1 MPKKVPDRHMLAMRA
16 KYRSAS
22 TGRRKPASAP
32 KMMTSPLHSVGRQ
45 LKKRGNPF
53 GIIGEAKKGR

>member
-16 KYRSAS
+16 KYRSAA
-22 TGRRKPASAP
+22 TGRRKTSSAP
-32 KMMTSPLHSVGRQ
+32 KMMMSPMHEVGRQ

-53 GIIGEAKKGR
+53 GIIGKAKKGR

>member
-1 MPKKVPDRHMLAMRA
+1 MLAMRA

-22 TGRRKPASAP
+22 TGRRKPTSAP
-32 KMMTSPLHSVGRQ
+32 KMMMSPMHEVGRQ

-53 GIIGEAKKGR
+53 GIIGKAKKGR